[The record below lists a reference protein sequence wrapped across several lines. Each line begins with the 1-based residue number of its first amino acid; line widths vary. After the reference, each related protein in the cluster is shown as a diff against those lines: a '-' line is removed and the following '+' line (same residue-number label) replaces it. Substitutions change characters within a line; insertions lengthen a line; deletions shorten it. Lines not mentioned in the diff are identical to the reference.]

1 MVSNIC
7 WTAVSSNTNRIFLV
21 SLQLS
26 QPAEYLL
33 QRRVLS
39 FENLQSLTLKQRL

>member
-7 WTAVSSNTNRIFLV
+7 WTAAPSKTNSIFLV

-26 QPAEYLL
+26 QPIEYLL

-39 FENLQSLTLKQRL
+39 FENLESLALKQRL